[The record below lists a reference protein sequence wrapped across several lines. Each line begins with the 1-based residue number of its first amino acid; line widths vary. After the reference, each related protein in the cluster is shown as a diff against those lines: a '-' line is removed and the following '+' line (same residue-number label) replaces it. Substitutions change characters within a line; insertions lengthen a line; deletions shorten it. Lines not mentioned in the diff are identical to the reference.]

1 MILATAALLAAPIL
15 SGAALA
21 QTAPQTPP
29 AAPPAASQPGAEAYG
44 GKRMMRMHRG
54 PMWQN
59 VSPEGRAIL
68 RETLQG
74 DPKDREATR
83 AARDRINTIVGAER
97 LDVSALRRAMED
109 ERRLVDSQHA
119 KRQAS
124 MLAAIQKL
132 SAADRKAFAEDARR
146 ARADVEAR
154 TANWR
159 KRAEDGR
166 GMRDM
171 PPPAPVP
178 APGTAI

>member
-1 MILATAALLAAPIL
+1 VKILIAATAAMLAMPV
-15 SGAALA
+15 LA
-21 QTAPQTPP
+21 Q
-29 AAPPAASQPGAEAYG
+29 AAPPAPPTTAEAG
-44 GKRMMRMHRG
+44 NERMRMVRMHRKD
-54 PMWQN
+54 MWAN

-68 RETLQG
+68 RETLRG

-83 AARDRINTIVGAER
+83 AARDRINTIVGAEK
-97 LDVSALRRAMED
+97 LDVPALRRAMED
-109 ERRLVDSQHA
+109 ERRLVDAQHG

-171 PPPAPVP
+171 PPPPP
-178 APGTAI
+178 APGTGIE